1 MAQVKKFQSGG
12 TLTINGKQYTAQ
24 QINDYINQVGFNPEE
39 RAAIAGTVN
48 AIASGAQVDLDRNA
62 NSLSGENVQSYFAG
76 FYGND
81 KKAAKNDGRSAKWAR
96 RQARWNTDHN
106 TVNHAISKLGGIED
120 YYSKKVEE
128 KPESKL
134 GMGSGWFTN
143 EKGEYEE
150 TPTNLAK
157 EKLIRQVYEHL
168 SGVKKYDLEDGWGT
182 NMDVLSNWYK
192 EGMNAQD
199 LIDAIKSGNLKADQ
213 LDALRLMGFTRS
225 DLAKVQS
232 DENKVKDKFVTAGY
246 DYDKFRPY
254 FDIDDKGRLIARTTA
269 DGQSVFSQ
277 LDGSGNYYFN
287 DSFANAYKQYDFLK
301 DHFLVDGKLYK
312 SSDAGVEGSDLY
324 NFLRTKN
331 GFYDLNKKGDWEGAN
346 KLITHLWNGET
357 NHALASDLTDTYSKF
372 LYDNPTYRWASLTGA
387 YDVPLAKGEQL
398 LEVYDPSGNIDMFGY
413 GTAKYAVLDKD
424 GNLLRYVDSIGNPT
438 GKQASAFSG
447 RKIAHTESGDT
458 IYDGKIVNDIVDK
471 NNKYTGKTYFQDPE
485 TGDFIYRGRIIGA
498 SGVEGQDVKIPYKI
512 SDILN
517 KNENFWKN
525 LTSNPTL
532 QKKFEANMGDLVNSG
547 LAALFNDVLNEDEW
561 INLGFTEPG
570 QAAEL
575 VRLFKKYSKNKTAGN
590 RTDRRQKR
598 LVRQEQILKN
608 GGLIVAKFAPG
619 GTVKSTETKSHT
631 ARKVNSEFKNPE
643 NLARI
648 GQDSFTGQDWAE
660 LVALGTDLGAIV
672 AGVSGAPIASGV
684 IGAAGSLTSFGAD
697 VSRDGLDL
705 GDIGTL
711 GLNLG
716 LDLVSLLPLA
726 GAAGQGVKVVS
737 KIRKAAPIVL
747 KTLALAGAGDATYT
761 AATKIINGEDW
772 NIKDVRNVVNAL
784 SGAIHIGKSGLLNR
798 GSKSQKV
805 TLDAKEISELKE
817 KKALKEKIAS
827 EIGVQTKDLPKKL
840 TPTTEE
846 RLGWKFW
853 KGKQPTGKVVYEVTP
868 TPDLKTIR
876 GRQTAY
882 NDWLKSG
889 NVPEGVKPY
898 VVLPNFIV
906 GTDYVMPET
915 PEWYSD
921 APTIEYVRERFKDGG
936 KITKFQFPSGPIPK
950 PTLSTNWDL
959 PIKQNVFDSSMYKEV
974 NKYNPT
980 RFNYMTGKFEENP
993 YYQSVFGSVTLK
1005 DPKSEQSKPEKK
1017 QTFGSQTSDAKPIDW
1032 EKWGAIGSAVG
1043 RIGTEAILTN
1053 AGINKQ
1059 VSRAYENNRIA
1070 KSIYTSN
1077 VPEYYESF
1085 SDNGVKQAYD
1095 QNAVE
1100 TENQAA
1106 RDLTAD
1112 PRLNRLFKRQAS
1124 TEARALRLQGR
1135 LAQSKEYSDF
1145 RQRNLER
1152 RANYAAQRVANL
1164 NEDIK
1169 RHAQADVAL
1178 QMELGRA
1185 DALKTDMAKKAIA
1198 DMANVYNKTKLAGI
1212 QSDYNQELRKYQ
1224 DWYSDEKAKY
1234 DSGVKAGTITDYS
1247 SFDQYLEKNKALLDE
1262 QRRRYDNLAGY
1273 RSRATMYSAKKGGT
1287 LRPTSEQIKIDTEK
1301 AKHKAIAQLSKQAF
1315 ELLKM
1320 ALK

>member
-1 MAQVKKFQSGG
+1 M
-12 TLTINGKQYTAQ
+12 INGKEYTAQ
-24 QINDYINQVGFNPEE
+24 QINDYINQAGFNPEE

-62 NSLSGENVQSYFAG
+62 NSLSGENVQSYFAD

-168 SGVKKYDLEDGWGT
+168 SGTKKYDLADGWGT

-199 LIDAIKSGNLKADQ
+199 LIDAIKSGNLEADQ
-213 LDALRLMGFTRS
+213 LDALRLMGFTQS
-225 DLAKVQS
+225 DLAKAQS
-232 DENKVKDKFVTAGY
+232 DEAKVKKAFTNAGY

-254 FDIDDKGRLIARTTA
+254 FDIDDEGRLIARTTA

-277 LDGSGNYYFN
+277 LGGSGNYYFN

-301 DHFLVDGKLYK
+301 DHFLIDGKLYK

-324 NFLRTKN
+324 NFLRSSN

-357 NHALASDLTDTYSKF
+357 NHALAFDMTDTYSKF

-398 LEVYDPSGNIDMFGY
+398 LEIYDPSGNVDMFGY

-424 GNLLRYVDSIGNPT
+424 GNLLRYIDSIGNPN

-447 RKIAHTESGDT
+447 RKVAHTESGNT
-458 IYDGKIVNDIVDK
+458 IYDGKIVNDIVDE
-471 NNKYTGKTYFQDPE
+471 NNEYTGKSYFQDPE
-485 TGDFIYRGRIIGA
+485 TGDFIYRGRIRGA
-498 SGVEGQDVKIPYKI
+498 SGVEGRDIKIPYKI

-517 KNENFWKN
+517 KNKNFWKN

-532 QKKFEANMGDLVNSG
+532 QKKFESNIGDLVNSG
-547 LAALFNDVLNEDEW
+547 ISALFNDVLNEDEW
-561 INLGFTEPG
+561 ISLGFTEPG

-575 VRLFKKYSKNKTAGN
+575 VRLFKEYSKNKTAGD
-590 RTDRRQKR
+590 RIDRRQKR
-598 LVRQEQILKN
+598 LINQEQILKN
-608 GGLIVAKFAPG
+608 GGLIAAKFAPG

-631 ARKVNSEFKNPE
+631 AKKVDSEFKNPE
-643 NLARI
+643 NFARL
-648 GQDSFTGQDWAE
+648 GKDPFTGQDWAE
-660 LVALGTDLGAIV
+660 LVALGTDIGAII
-672 AGVSGAPIASGV
+672 AGATGAPIASGV

-716 LDLVSLLPLA
+716 LDAVSLLPIA
-726 GAAGQGVKVVS
+726 GTAGQSIKVV
-737 KIRKAAPIVL
+737 KAIRKSAPIVL
-747 KTLALAGAGDATYT
+747 KALAIAGVGDATVT
-761 AATKIINGEDW
+761 AAKKIINGEDW
-772 NIKDVRNVVNAL
+772 NIKDVRNVTNAL
-784 SGAIHIGKSGLLNR
+784 SGAIHLGKSGLLNT

-805 TLDAKEISELKE
+805 KLDAKEVSKLKGKPELRK
-817 KKALKEKIAS
+817 KIAS
-827 EIGVQTKDLPKKL
+827 ELGIKTKDLPKKL
-840 TPTTEE
+840 TPTTEKG
-846 RLGWKFW
+846 LGWKFW
-853 KGKQPTGKVVYEVTP
+853 KGKQPTGKVIYEITP

-882 NDWLKSG
+882 NNWLKTG
-889 NVPEGVKPY
+889 EIPGDIKPS
-898 VVLPNFIV
+898 VILPNFIV
-906 GTDYVMPET
+906 GTDYNIIET
-915 PEWYSD
+915 PEWYSA
-921 APTIEYVRERFKDGG
+921 APAAEYVKKRFKEGG
-936 KITKFQFPSGPIPK
+936 KVTKFQYPASTMPNPK
-950 PTLSTNWDL
+950 LNLNLNTFGRSQDDIMTYGYT
-959 PIKQNVFDSSMYKEV
+959 S
-974 NKYNPT
+974 KYSPT
-980 RFNYMTGKFEENP
+980 RFNYMTGQTESNP
-993 YYQSVFGSVTLK
+993 EYQSFLQIPQT
-1005 DPKSEQSKPEKK
+1005 PKSQFVLKTETQPVKTETQPVKAEIEYE
-1017 QTFGSQTSDAKPIDW
+1017 GSQISDVNPIDW
-1032 EKWGAIGSAVG
+1032 NRIGAIGSAIG
-1043 RIGTEAILTN
+1043 RVGTEAILTN

-1059 VSRAYENNRIA
+1059 VGRAYQNNRIA
-1070 KSIYTSN
+1070 HSVNNIN

-1085 SDNGVKQAYD
+1085 NDSGKKLAYD
-1095 QNAVE
+1095 QSALE
-1100 TENQAA
+1100 AENQASQ
-1106 RDLTAD
+1106 DISSD
-1112 PRLNRLFKRQAS
+1112 PLRNRLFKRQAS
-1124 TEARALRLQGR
+1124 AQVRLNRLQGR
-1135 LAQSKEYSDF
+1135 LAQSQEYSDF
-1145 RQRNLER
+1145 KQRSLER
-1152 RANYAAQRVANL
+1152 RANYAAQRAANL
-1164 NEDIK
+1164 SEDIK
-1169 RHAQADVAL
+1169 RRAQADIAL
-1178 QMELGRA
+1178 QMELGKA
-1185 DALKTDMAKKAIA
+1185 DALKVDMAKKAIG
-1198 DMANVYNKTKLAGI
+1198 DLTGIYNKSKLTGL
-1212 QSDYNQELRKYQ
+1212 QSDLTQETRNYQ
-1224 DWYSDEKAKY
+1224 DWYNTEKAKY
-1234 DSGVKAGTITDYS
+1234 DAGIKAGTISGTDYS
-1247 SFDQYLEKNKALLDE
+1247 TFDKYITGNKSLLDE
-1262 QRRRYDNLAGY
+1262 QRRRYDIISGIKT
-1273 RSRATMYSAKKGGT
+1273 RAALYQKKGGRI
-1287 LRPTSEQIKIDTEK
+1287 RPTSEQIKIDTEK
-1301 AKHKAIAQLSKQAF
+1301 AKYKAIAQLSKQAF